1 MQNKHIGSSLQSA
14 IKAQI
19 EKDKQFSIE
28 FEQERYINEV
38 AQLAYQL
45 RVESGLSQ
53 KELAEKSNT
62 TQQVISR
69 LESGSDA
76 RLPSFNLLSKI
87 AHALGKKLTIQF
99 N

>member
-1 MQNKHIGSSLQSA
+1 MKNKNIGTSIQSA
-14 IKAQI
+14 IKEQM
-19 EKDKQFSIE
+19 EHDKHFSID

-45 RVESGLSQ
+45 RIESGLSQ

-69 LESGSDA
+69 LESGSDT